1 MGRASPG
8 CFFLFGNMCLA
19 WLFRISETPCYL
31 SVQRVLHRGRG
42 CYGCAWCAATNKCWE
57 FTPLMPSAKHAVNT
71 RGHVYGSTGVK
82 WMRLKRCKCFRMMEH
97 IATILPVSSGR
108 MAVLGRVVSC
118 EHWYQ
123 LSHEFIPIAA
133 LLLNSNVSFLAKFIL
148 FPDPL
153 IVALNTWPCNAL

>member
-1 MGRASPG
+1 MLRLRLVRSNKQMLGVHAVD
-8 CFFLFGNMCLA
+8 A
-19 WLFRISETPCYL
+19 ISEACSKY
-31 SVQRVLHRGRG
+31 S
-42 CYGCAWCAATNKCWE
+42 E
-57 FTPLMPSAKHAVNT
+57 
-71 RGHVYGSTGVK
+71 HVYGYTGVK